1 MKCGLGSR
9 MEEHG
14 PPLGLLPSS
23 SFDISGPQKV
33 HACWALQ
40 ACFSDALSGTALH
53 RPHPDARQFLVTPAC
68 YDAVVLGSNHLLAQA
83 PVTQ

>member
-9 MEEHG
+9 VEGHG

-23 SFDISGPQKV
+23 SFGISGPQKV

-40 ACFSDALSGTALH
+40 ACFSDALVAL
-53 RPHPDARQFLVTPAC
+53 PCTDLTLMPA
-68 YDAVVLGSNHLLAQA
+68 SF
-83 PVTQ
+83 